1 MVDTTFVFLLVV
13 TVGLGVRSLLD
24 TYSVRE
30 LATRLFGLVAL
41 SFILLITLDFSVLQ
55 QPLGSGYGSSS
66 PSSGGFGNLESGV
79 GLSGGGKESMANWRQ
94 KLLPAGFGPGG
105 MSLPPWSPYKVEEAG
120 STSMMPV
127 GGAPGSVNNVWNG
140 WAGGDAFGV
149 PALNGMPGGAAVGY
163 YPPNGGNPSGAG
175 GGSVVIPGMAGSFVP
190 GTNGMVW
197 RPDPT
202 KPPLPPP
209 APPPAPPPP
218 DPVAA
223 QVNLVIISICLIAS
237 SMFFNAVWPYLAR
250 CDVVPSFHFI
260 FRR

>member
-1 MVDTTFVFLLVV
+1 M
-13 TVGLGVRSLLD
+13 GLGVRSLLD

-55 QPLGSGYGSSS
+55 QPPGNGDGSSS

-94 KLLPAGFGPGG
+94 KLLPAGFGPAG

-127 GGAPGSVNNVWNG
+127 GGAPGSLNNVWNG
-140 WAGGDAFGV
+140 GAGGGAFGV

-163 YPPNGGNPSGAG
+163 YPPSGAAGAYGAGAVGAG
-175 GGSVVIPGMAGSFVP
+175 GVAIPGMAGSFVP
-190 GTNGMVW
+190 GANGMVW

-209 APPPAPPPP
+209 APPPAPPP

-223 QVNLVIISICLIAS
+223 QVKQGIALLS
-237 SMFFNAVWPYLAR
+237 TS
-250 CDVVPSFHFI
+250 
-260 FRR
+260 